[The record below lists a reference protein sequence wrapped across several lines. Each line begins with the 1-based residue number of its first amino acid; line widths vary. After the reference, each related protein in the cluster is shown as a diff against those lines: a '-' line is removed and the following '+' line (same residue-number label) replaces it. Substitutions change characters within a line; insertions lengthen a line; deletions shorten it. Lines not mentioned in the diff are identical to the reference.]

1 MRSIKL
7 FFLCLITCCVYQIQ
21 ATRLILIV
29 HGTWATHAKWPAP
42 GGYFFDA
49 VEKSVLE
56 EPDTHIIPFTWSG
69 SHTHSAREQAAKN
82 LVKIIH
88 SYPIDTDITI
98 IAHSHGSNVAILAS
112 HMLGQQKN
120 NPYIISAM
128 YGLSTPI
135 HTSLYFPDMNVI
147 THFYNFFSLKDTVQP
162 VGGLFQRTFPLHK
175 RIANIHL
182 MLNGKAPNHR
192 ESHSELMGKWILSM
206 DKFLRT
212 HHAKN
217 LFAQSGVIYLG
228 DNHKPIYTIYNN
240 RA

>member
-1 MRSIKL
+1 MITIRL
-7 FFLCLITCCVYQIQ
+7 FFLCLITCCVYQIE
-21 ATRLILIV
+21 ATRLIFIV
-29 HGTWATHAKWPAP
+29 HGTWATHAQWPAP

-49 VEKSVLE
+49 VEKSTQTL
-56 EPDTHIIPFTWSG
+56 PDTHIIPFTWTG
-69 SHTHSAREQAAKN
+69 SYTHSARLQAAHN

-88 SYPIDTDITI
+88 SYPVDTHITI

-112 HMLGQQKN
+112 QILGQHKN
-120 NPYIISAM
+120 NQYVISAM

-135 HTSLYFPDMNVI
+135 HTSLYFPDMSVI

-162 VGGLFQRTFPLHK
+162 VGGLFQRTFPLHN

-182 MLNGKAPNHR
+182 MFNGRAPNHR
-192 ESHSELMGKWILSM
+192 ETHSELMGKWIVGM
-206 DKFLRT
+206 DEFLRT

-217 LFAQSGVIYLG
+217 LFAKPGIVYLS
-228 DNHKPIYTIYNN
+228 DNHTPIYTIDTN